1 MHGLSLNSAAG
12 SVDWLLQ
19 NYRFEADFS
28 QQEYKMPRVT
38 ADDIIAARQ
47 RIAGGI
53 YVSPCPESIP
63 LSDLCGAHIYCK
75 LEYLQRTG
83 SFKERGARNALLLM
97 SDEQRG
103 RGVIAASAGNHAL
116 GLAYHGQLLGAKVT
130 VVMPRFA
137 PLMKVTT
144 CRKFGATVILQGE
157 TYSQAKEHAMDLAAH
172 SGETFVHGF
181 DDPAIIAGQG
191 TIALE
196 VLELVPQAE
205 AVIVPVGGG
214 GLLAGVSLAIKSL
227 APQVEI
233 IAVQAAN
240 CPSFG
245 AAMTA
250 GQPVETP
257 LRPTLADGLAISR
270 VGDLAFELARP
281 RVDRLV
287 AVSEEDLSLAVL
299 RLMELEKSVVEG
311 AGAAPLAACL
321 GHKLPELDGKRVVLL
336 LCGGNIDLNVLD
348 RIIERGLVADGR
360 LCRFTAVVSDRPGGL
375 AKITQL
381 IADAGASI
389 KDIEHDR
396 AFSGADI
403 MAVNVL
409 CTVETADRQHIAEL
423 YRRLTKAGVRII
435 PSSQPAEIAVPG

>member
-1 MHGLSLNSAAG
+1 
-12 SVDWLLQ
+12 
-19 NYRFEADFS
+19 
-28 QQEYKMPRVT
+28 MPGVT

-63 LSDLCGAHIYCK
+63 LSDLCGMHIYCK
-75 LEYLQRTG
+75 LDYLQRTG
-83 SFKERGARNALLLM
+83 SFKERGARSALLLM
-97 SDEQRG
+97 SQEQRG
-103 RGVIAASAGNHAL
+103 HGVIAASAGNHAL
-116 GLAYHGQLLGAKVT
+116 GLAYHGQLLGANIT

-137 PLMKVTT
+137 PLVKVTT
-144 CRKFGATVILQGE
+144 CRKFGARVILHGE
-157 TYSQAKEHAMDLAAH
+157 TYSDTKEHAMGLAAR
-172 SGETFVHGF
+172 SGETFVSGF

-196 VLELVPQAE
+196 VLEQVPQAD
-205 AVIVPVGGG
+205 AVIVPVGGA
-214 GLLAGVSLAIKSL
+214 GLLAGVSLAVKSL
-227 APQVEI
+227 APHIKV
-233 IAVQAAN
+233 IAVEAAN

-245 AAMTA
+245 AAITA
-250 GQPVETP
+250 GGPVETP
-257 LRPTLADGLAISR
+257 PRPTLADGLAVSR
-270 VGDLAFELARP
+270 IGDLAFEIARS

-287 AVSEEDLSLAVL
+287 TVGEEELSLAVL
-299 RLMELEKSVVEG
+299 RLLELEKSVVEG

-321 GHKLPELDGKRVVLL
+321 GHKLPELDGKNVVLL
-336 LCGGNIDLNVLD
+336 LCGGNIDSNVLD

-375 AKITQL
+375 AKVTQL

-423 YRRLTKAGVRII
+423 YRRLAEAGVRVI
-435 PSSQPAEIAVPG
+435 PSSQAVEVAVSG